1 MWPMGI
7 LFKPSRTIKKSF
19 VSFKGRDSSITQL
32 SARCNDDVFNV
43 YLTPLTKMSDEAV
56 RVTGLH
62 FYETTN
68 IMTHHDKPVQ
78 HVHPMNA
85 LLDFMQFL
93 MTIGKSITLIAH
105 NNKRFDCIVLYNH
118 LKYFNLWNHFCKLV
132 SSFADTLPFFR
143 KLYPEFPNHKQE
155 TLVENLLKETYSA
168 HDAREDCFYLQKL
181 VLHTGYIDMLLT
193 EFMFKPGQIA
203 SSGVQPQEMSIE
215 YLCHGN
221 ILSRC
226 MATKLRDSSLT
237 YEHLELAYERD
248 GFDGLYY
255 LLSEKDSME
264 KTRVTKSKNVIQ
276 KLVNHF
282 HKLHN

>member
-1 MWPMGI
+1 
-7 LFKPSRTIKKSF
+7 
-19 VSFKGRDSSITQL
+19 
-32 SARCNDDVFNV
+32 
-43 YLTPLTKMSDEAV
+43 MSDEAV

-62 FYETTN
+62 FDETTN

-193 EFMFKPGQIA
+193 EFMFKLGQIA
-203 SSGVQPQEMSIE
+203 LSGVQPQEIPIE

-226 MATKLRDSSLT
+226 MATKFRDSSLT

-255 LLSEKDSME
+255 LHSEKDSMG